1 MKLNDVDHNV
11 IDEDN
16 INIWDEFINDEVID
30 KKVCD
35 TRKANKN
42 LNDDCEYNFKRSQ
55 NYHHLTIRKPNA
67 LLTKK
72 IY

>member
-55 NYHHLTIRKPNA
+55 NYHHLTIRKLNA
-67 LLTKK
+67 LLAKK